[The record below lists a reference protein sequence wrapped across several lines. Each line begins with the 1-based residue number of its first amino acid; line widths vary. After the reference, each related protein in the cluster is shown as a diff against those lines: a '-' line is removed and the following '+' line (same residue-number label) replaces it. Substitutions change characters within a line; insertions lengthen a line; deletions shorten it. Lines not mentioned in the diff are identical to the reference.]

1 METRNKFFAE
11 FRLIPCSILLFVIS
25 IVITGCLLIFD
36 GYDYNIYLAVVITV
50 LLVLLFLSS
59 IASLIIGC
67 IKVEISKDGIS
78 TELFGKKLKFFKWE
92 EVSEIKASVPD
103 KDAYVSISFYR
114 EKNKK
119 ANKIKKE
126 KISFS
131 YYSCDISKEALIKR
145 YAPDSVIEKSNNST
159 DQ

>member
-36 GYDYNIYLAVVITV
+36 GYEYNIYLAVVITV

-92 EVSEIKASVPD
+92 EVSALMQKPFRNINLLESE
-103 KDAYVSISFYR
+103 FYR

>member
-36 GYDYNIYLAVVITV
+36 GYEYNIYLAVVITV

-114 EKNKK
+114 
-119 ANKIKKE
+119 
-126 KISFS
+126 
-131 YYSCDISKEALIKR
+131 
-145 YAPDSVIEKSNNST
+145 
-159 DQ
+159 

>member
-1 METRNKFFAE
+1 MFHSAFCYKHR
-11 FRLIPCSILLFVIS
+11 V
-25 IVITGCLLIFD
+25 TGCLLIFD

-126 KISFS
+126 KNIFFILQLRYFERSFNKTLRPRFC
-131 YYSCDISKEALIKR
+131 YRK
-145 YAPDSVIEKSNNST
+145 IE
-159 DQ
+159 